1 MKIPGNK
8 RKQFAI
14 VEEPINLNQLISMV
28 ARPNVGGVCIFT
40 GIVRG
45 ITFHEEKNLKT
56 DYLVYEAYAPMAEQK
71 LQQITIDIQNRF
83 PKVKQVA
90 MLQRI
95 GKLEIGDIAVAV
107 ACSAGHRHDGIF
119 AAAEYGINRLKEI
132 VPVWKQEIKHEGTEW
147 VEGSYHPSTEDNED
161 GL

>member
-1 MKIPGNK
+1 
-8 RKQFAI
+8 
-14 VEEPINLNQLISMV
+14 
-28 ARPNVGGVCIFT
+28 
-40 GIVRG
+40 
-45 ITFHEEKNLKT
+45 
-56 DYLVYEAYAPMAEQK
+56 
-71 LQQITIDIQNRF
+71 
-83 PKVKQVA
+83 

-132 VPVWKQEIKHEGTEW
+132 VPVWKQEIRHEGTEW